1 MRTRS
6 GINLLKTNSD
16 GQPWETVVSSGV
28 TSLVPA
34 DSSLL
39 KRFKTSIWLGIG
51 NTMRINISNEQTD
64 TLWEESGSTIVPK
77 SI

>member
-39 KRFKTSIWLGIG
+39 KRFKTSIWRGIG